1 MRFSTTAI
9 CCSRAGIAASAC
21 MCCDLTCET
30 SDIDTI
36 PGWNRRSKIRAVS
49 PKFAAVATAISR
61 WRSNPR
67 SAM

>member
-1 MRFSTTAI
+1 MRFSSTAI
-9 CCSRAGIAASAC
+9 CCSRAGIAASASI
-21 MCCDLTCET
+21 CCDLICET

-36 PGWNRRSKIRAVS
+36 PDRKRRSKIRAVS
-49 PKFAAVATAISR
+49 AKFAAVATAISR